1 MIVEQSVLFV
11 SGFLVNITPFR
22 MLEYIIVIGCL
33 GTSLV
38 VTGLQ
43 GERGKVNQMQEIGYK
58 NSISKRDY
66 L

>member
-38 VTGLQ
+38 VAGLQ
-43 GERGKVNQMQEIGYK
+43 GEGGKVNQMQEIGYK